1 MAKPFKD
8 GVDQGRRV
16 VPSGKTILSGDA
28 STTLPFVLKTT
39 SFYTYFQS
47 KAPKKVLAPSR

>member
-16 VPSGKTILSGDA
+16 APSGKDQ
-28 STTLPFVLKTT
+28 PF
-39 SFYTYFQS
+39 
-47 KAPKKVLAPSR
+47 RWC

>member
-1 MAKPFKD
+1 MAVRQSLEFASMAKPFKD

-28 STTLPFVLKTT
+28 GTTLLLF
-39 SFYTYFQS
+39 
-47 KAPKKVLAPSR
+47 